1 MDKLT
6 TGCASLDRLVKGGF
20 PMQQISFVY
29 GEASTGK
36 TILCMQC
43 AIEAAVKGF
52 KVYYLDS
59 DQSFTPNRLESML
72 VSLEAAER
80 IVVFRP
86 EDFQDQAGI
95 TETMEALLTRNST
108 LLVIDSVTGLYRA
121 GLGKPREVF
130 AYNRE
135 LNRQLAYL
143 ADLAHRFPLGILLT
157 GEVHSQPG
165 PGEWTVEPVATRA
178 LRHWSRLILRLRH
191 SLRGDVREGILEK
204 VEGRE
209 VAGPRSLFKITEIG
223 IEDA

>member
-6 TGCASLDRLVKGGF
+6 TGCGGLDRLVKGGF
-20 PMQQISFVY
+20 PMQQVNFIY

-36 TILCMQC
+36 TILSMQC
-43 AIEAAVKGF
+43 AVEAAVKEF
-52 KVYYLDS
+52 KVYYVDS
-59 DQSFTPNRLESML
+59 DQSFTPHRLENMP
-72 VSLEAAER
+72 VSHEAAER
-80 IVVFRP
+80 IVIFRP

-95 TETMEALLTRNST
+95 TETLESLLTRKPT

-121 GLGKPREVF
+121 GLGKPPEVF

-165 PGEWTVEPVATRA
+165 PGDWTVEPVATRA

-191 SLRGDVREGILEK
+191 SIRGDVRECILEK
-204 VEGRE
+204 IDGRE
-209 VAGPRSLFKITEIG
+209 VAGPRSLFRISEVG

>member
-1 MDKLT
+1 MEKLT
-6 TGCASLDRLVKGGF
+6 TGCRGLDRLVKGGL
-20 PMQQISFVY
+20 PMQQINFVY

-36 TILCMQC
+36 TILSMQC

-59 DQSFTPNRLESML
+59 DQSFTPHRLENMP
-72 VSLEAAER
+72 VSPEAAER

-86 EDFQDQAGI
+86 EDFRDQAGI
-95 TETMEALLTRNST
+95 TERLESLLTKNST

-143 ADLAHRFPLGILLT
+143 ADLANRFPLGTLLT

-165 PGEWTVEPVATRA
+165 PRDWTVEPVATRA
-178 LRHWSRLILRLRH
+178 LKHWSRLILRLNH
-191 SLRGDVREGILEK
+191 SIRGDVRECILEK
-204 VEGRE
+204 INGRE
-209 VAGPRSLFKITEIG
+209 VTGPRSLFRISETG